1 MRRREFITL
10 LGGAAVAWPRAARA
24 QQGGGSGASACLCH
38 TLKTIRS
45 DLLVSRRCCRRWSY
59 WAKSVAGT
67 WRLMFVRPRTRR
79 PPSRITPSARSGRT
93 RSSSASCYVTLR
105 PEGMMAYQETFVQ
118 RNQHRIYV
126 RDHPGAEPAIIL
138 MHGFPD
144 NVHLYDRLSPHL
156 SPPRRVVLF
165 DFLGWGSSDKPSG
178 YPYTTDNQV
187 GDLDA
192 VITQLGLGQVVLV
205 AHDASG
211 PPAIDW
217 ALANPERVAGL
228 VLLNTYYCEMPTL
241 RPPQAIWLFSTPVI
255 RSVARPV
262 SRMFGNWLFRRMYWW
277 QVGRFIR
284 DADVRREFVPLL
296 YQQFDAT
303 PSARPAFFRLNEDL
317 LPMVRSRTQMI
328 PKLKEFRR
336 PVRIIFGDADPSLNS
351 GVARTFH
358 EFLPGSELF
367 LIPGARHF
375 VQLDEP
381 EQVARLILAMPGP
394 RSTPA

>member
-1 MRRREFITL
+1 M
-10 LGGAAVAWPRAARA
+10 AAAA
-24 QQGGGSGASACLCH
+24 
-38 TLKTIRS
+38 
-45 DLLVSRRCCRRWSY
+45 
-59 WAKSVAGT
+59 
-67 WRLMFVRPRTRR
+67 
-79 PPSRITPSARSGRT
+79 T
-93 RSSSASCYVTLR
+93 RSSTAIRYVTLR
-105 PEGMMAYQETFVQ
+105 PEGMMAYKETSVP
-118 RNQHRIYV
+118 RDQHRIYV
-126 RDHPGAEPAIIL
+126 RDHPGAGPAIIL

-144 NVHLYDRLSPHL
+144 NVHLYDRLVPYL

-178 YPYTTDNQV
+178 YPFTTANQV

-192 VITQLGLGQVVLV
+192 VISHLGFEQVLLV

-217 ALANPERVAGL
+217 ALDHPERLAGL

-241 RPPQAIWLFSTPVI
+241 RPPEAIWLFSTPVV

-262 SRMFGNWLFRRMYWW
+262 SRMFGNWIFRRMYWW

-284 DADVRREFVPLL
+284 DPDVRCEFVPLL
-296 YQQFDAT
+296 YQQFQAT
-303 PSARPAFFRLNEDL
+303 PSAHEAFFRLNEDL
-317 LPMVRSRTQMI
+317 LPMVRSHTEKI
-328 PKLKEFRR
+328 PRLREFKR
-336 PVRIIFGDADPSLNS
+336 PVRIIFGDADYTLNS

-358 EFLPGSELF
+358 EYFPESELF

-381 EQVARLILAMPGP
+381 EQVGRLILAMALTTG
-394 RSTPA
+394 TQT

>member
-1 MRRREFITL
+1 MNFTE
-10 LGGAAVAWPRAARA
+10 
-24 QQGGGSGASACLCH
+24 H
-38 TLKTIRS
+38 
-45 DLLVSRRCCRRWSY
+45 
-59 WAKSVAGT
+59 
-67 WRLMFVRPRTRR
+67 
-79 PPSRITPSARSGRT
+79 
-93 RSSSASCYVTLR
+93 
-105 PEGMMAYQETFVQ
+105 FVQ
-118 RNQHRIYV
+118 RGQHRIYV
-126 RDHPGAEPAIIL
+126 RDYAGEEPAIIL

-144 NVHLYDRLSPHL
+144 NLHLYDRLLPYL
-156 SPPRRVVLF
+156 SPPRRVVIF
-165 DFLGWGSSDKPSG
+165 DFLGWGASDKPPHF
-178 YPYTTDNQV
+178 PYTAKNQE

-192 VITQLGLGQVVLV
+192 VIQQRKPGQVVLV

-217 ALANPERVAGL
+217 ALHHPEQVAAL

-241 RPPQAIWLFSTPVI
+241 RPPEAIWLFSTPIV

-262 SRMFGNWLFRRMYWW
+262 SQMFENWLFRRMYWW

-284 DADVRREFVPLL
+284 EADVRREFVPLL

-317 LPMVRSRTQMI
+317 RSTVKSRTKMI
-328 PKLKEFRR
+328 PKLREFRR

-358 EFLPGSELF
+358 EILPESELF
-367 LIPGARHF
+367 LIPGAQHF

-381 EQVARLILAMPGP
+381 EQVARLIL
-394 RSTPA
+394 STPTTESSRPES